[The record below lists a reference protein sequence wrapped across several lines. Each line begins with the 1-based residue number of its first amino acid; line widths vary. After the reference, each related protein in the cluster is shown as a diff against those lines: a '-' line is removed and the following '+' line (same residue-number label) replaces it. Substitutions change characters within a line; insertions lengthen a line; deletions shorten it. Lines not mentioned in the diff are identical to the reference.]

1 MLARRYDVFLPEGHN
16 CVFSRRLLL
25 TRNLC
30 PLAQYLQ
37 NLYNIRGTGRR
48 WPTWVFEFASS
59 LLPWGE
65 TLALPVKEEVPW
77 PRAFRASCN
86 IPTDIVRYRE
96 CTCDASVLG
105 NERELILI
113 TGLSTHSWLLVTR
126 SSTRQNC
133 AIQSSN
139 RRRSFTLRN
148 VEQQ

>member
-48 WPTWVFEFASS
+48 WSTWIFEFVSS
-59 LLPWGE
+59 VLSWGE
-65 TLALPVKEEVPW
+65 TLTLPGKEVPW
-77 PRAFRASCN
+77 PRALRASCN
-86 IPTDIVRYRE
+86 IPTDIAHFQE

-113 TGLSTHSWLLVTR
+113 TELSTHSWLLVTR
-126 SSTRQNC
+126 SNKIRWNC
-133 AIQSSN
+133 VIIQSSN
-139 RRRSFTLRN
+139 KRRSLTLRN
-148 VEQQ
+148 AD